1 MTGLRI
7 SSSAAW
13 PHEVAAALAER
24 LLGNPSLRVCLPTGD
39 TPVPAYD
46 ALAHLAHQGR
56 VSFARASVILLDEW
70 TGLPQ
75 GDPARCDTRLRAQL
89 LDRLPDPPAMVHTI
103 DVDAPDLDAAVA
115 RHAIAAADL
124 DLVVLGL
131 VMNGHVGFN
140 EPGSMPDSP
149 TRIVRLAA
157 SSRQAA
163 MARYGASRAPSAG
176 VTVGMDRILGA
187 REVWLLVTGE
197 RKARILRRA
206 LRDPEGP
213 DCPASFLRRHSN
225 LSTFADEQAAALLA

>member
-1 MTGLRI
+1 
-7 SSSAAW
+7 
-13 PHEVAAALAER
+13 
-24 LLGNPSLRVCLPTGD
+24 
-39 TPVPAYD
+39 
-46 ALAHLAHQGR
+46 
-56 VSFARASVILLDEW
+56 
-70 TGLPQ
+70 
-75 GDPARCDTRLRAQL
+75 
-89 LDRLPDPPAMVHTI
+89 MVHTI

-131 VMNGHVGFN
+131 GMNGHVGFN

-163 MARYGASRAPSAG
+163 MARYGASRVPSAG